1 MVLISVEEALRI
13 AGVAAFGVVLLK
25 VTAFLSTK
33 IKKYIKK
40 TETLWDN
47 VVFEVSKRVIQFFIV
62 VLVFYYIKTEV
73 NVPLVTTVLDIVLIF
88 LGAHFAA
95 QVATFVFQS
104 LQEEIVEKTR
114 TKLDDL
120 AFPMLEKV
128 SKIAAYVVAALIS
141 INRLGYDITA
151 LLAGM
156 GIAGIAVSLA
166 AKDSISNSIAGL
178 FLMLDRPF
186 LPGDRIEL
194 WNYPPDQATWGDVE
208 EVGLRSTT
216 IKTTDNIHIIIPN
229 SQLMTRDIINY
240 TQGSSVIRIRIP
252 ISVSY
257 DSDLKTVKT
266 VLISSIEGIEGIL
279 STPPPQVVV
288 RAFGESSID
297 MELRVWI
304 ETAKKRRII
313 QDEINSRIKLEF
325 EKVSI
330 VMPYPRRDVHINGKL
345 KYNADDRDES
355 EL

>member
-1 MVLISVEEALRI
+1 MGFIPVEEAVRI
-13 AGVAAFGVVLLK
+13 AGVAALGLILLK
-25 VTAFLSTK
+25 ITAFLSPK

-47 VVFEVSKRVIQFFIV
+47 MVFEVSKRVIQFFIV
-62 VLVFYYIKTEV
+62 AFVFYYIKIEI
-73 NVPLVTTVLDIVLIF
+73 NVSLVTTLLDIVLIF
-88 LGAHFAA
+88 LGAYFAA

-194 WNYPPDQATWGDVE
+194 WNYPPNQATWGDVV

-240 TQGSSVIRIRIP
+240 TRDSSVIRIRIP
-252 ISVSY
+252 VSVSY
-257 DSDLKTVKT
+257 DSDLKTVKN
-266 VLISSIEGIEGIL
+266 VLISSIEGIEGTL
-279 STPPPQVVV
+279 SKPEPQVVV
-288 RAFGESSID
+288 RTFGESSID

-304 ETAKKRRII
+304 ETAQKRRII
-313 QDEINSRIKLEF
+313 QDEINSQIKLEF
-325 EKVSI
+325 EKMSI
-330 VMPYPRRDVHINGKL
+330 EMPYPRRDVHIKETL
-345 KYNADDRDES
+345 TYNTDDLTGPEQ
-355 EL
+355 